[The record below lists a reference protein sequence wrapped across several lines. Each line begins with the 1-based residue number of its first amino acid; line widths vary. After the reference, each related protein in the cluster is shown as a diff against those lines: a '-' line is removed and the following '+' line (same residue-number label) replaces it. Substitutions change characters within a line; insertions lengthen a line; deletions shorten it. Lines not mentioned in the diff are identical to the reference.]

1 MLLFY
6 WFVPHEYLFSAYCI
20 WNRLF
25 FLLSG
30 ISSGQTNSDIEALHQ
45 AYRHVEQSLG
55 ATDEQNVHDEKIEVE
70 GSLVNDTSQN
80 KESCPQN
87 TSITNSGKFW
97 YFPILFAFI
106 IPITGP
112 CSQPRSP
119 SEDDINTV
127 NTKVSIA
134 IAYSAL
140 SLMTSLFAPEKVQNP
155 PLWIVIPHDCIMLL
169 ISKIVLM
176 KLITWFFPIKS
187 ILFLERLG
195 NWLDGKEICVIDSDS
210 CMWSFIIQVQGQY
223 YGVSPAF

>member
-20 WNRLF
+20 WHRLF

-30 ISSGQTNSDIEALHQ
+30 ISSGKTNSDIEALHQ

-106 IPITGP
+106 IPITGLFSTP
-112 CSQPRSP
+112 VPLQRRYKYCSSFH
-119 SEDDINTV
+119 V
-127 NTKVSIA
+127 NAKMSIA

-140 SLMTSLFAPEKVQNP
+140 SLMTLFAPEKVQSP

-176 KLITWFFPIKS
+176 KLITWFFPI
-187 ILFLERLG
+187 R
-195 NWLDGKEICVIDSDS
+195 V
-210 CMWSFIIQVQGQY
+210 SF
-223 YGVSPAF
+223 F

>member
-20 WNRLF
+20 WNRLI

-55 ATDEQNVHDEKIEVE
+55 ATDEQNVHDEKSEVE

-106 IPITGP
+106 IPITGL

-119 SEDDINTV
+119 SEEDINTV
-127 NTKVSIA
+127 APSMLILKCPLLLLILLYLWWHHCLHQRKCRTHLCELWSH
-134 IAYSAL
+134 
-140 SLMTSLFAPEKVQNP
+140 MTAF
-155 PLWIVIPHDCIMLL
+155 MLL

-176 KLITWFFPIKS
+176 KLITWFFPI
-187 ILFLERLG
+187 R
-195 NWLDGKEICVIDSDS
+195 V
-210 CMWSFIIQVQGQY
+210 SF
-223 YGVSPAF
+223 F